1 LAKLTFEISMSLD
14 GFVAGP
20 NQSRDDPLGAGG
32 LQLHEW
38 IFGLAAWRE
47 RQGLEGGERNMDSQ
61 LIEESIARVGAT
73 IMGKHMFGGGDGP
86 WGDEPWEGWWGD
98 EPPFGHPVFVL
109 THHPREPLVKGRTT
123 FTFVEGIESALE
135 QALAAAGDKDVGIG
149 GGANVAQQYMKAGML
164 DELQIHLVPVLL
176 GGGVPLFE
184 GLEGVLLEPASAVAS
199 PAVTHLSYRV
209 GLKP

>member
-1 LAKLTFEISMSLD
+1 MSLD

-61 LIEESIARVGAT
+61 LIEESVARVGAT

-135 QALAAAGDKDVGIG
+135 RALAAAGDKDVGIG
-149 GGANVAQQYMKAGML
+149 GGAR
-164 DELQIHLVPVLL
+164 
-176 GGGVPLFE
+176 VPLFE

>member
-1 LAKLTFEISMSLD
+1 MSLD
-14 GFVAGP
+14 GYVAGP
-20 NQSRDDPLGAGG
+20 NQSRDDPLGEGG

-61 LIEESIARVGAT
+61 LIEESIDRLGAT
-73 IMGKHMFGGGDGP
+73 IMGKRMFGGGDGP

-109 THHPREPLVKGRTT
+109 THHPREPLVKGATT
-123 FTFVEGIESALE
+123 FTFVEGIEPALE
-135 QALAAAGDKDVGIG
+135 QALAAAGGKDVGIG
-149 GGANVAQQYMKAGML
+149 GGANVGQQYMKAGLL

-184 GLEGVLLEPASAVAS
+184 GLEAVALEPASAVGS